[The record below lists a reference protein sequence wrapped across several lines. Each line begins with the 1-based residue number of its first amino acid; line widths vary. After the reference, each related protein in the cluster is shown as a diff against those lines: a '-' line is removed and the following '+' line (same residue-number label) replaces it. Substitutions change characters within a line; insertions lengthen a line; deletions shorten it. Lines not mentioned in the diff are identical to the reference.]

1 MNNLIVDS
9 FNAGKRIDAYI
20 AENVENMSRSG
31 CVNLIEEG
39 NITVNGK
46 KIKKNY
52 KVSEGDSIEI
62 TMPELKPYEA
72 LPQKMDLDIRYEDKD
87 VLVINKP
94 KGLVVHPA
102 PGNEHGT
109 LVNALLY
116 HCHDLS
122 GINGKIRPGIVHR
135 IDKDTTGCLVACKND
150 MAHRA
155 IAAQLADKTCH
166 REYKTVVEGILEH
179 DAAVIDA
186 PIGRD
191 PRDRQR
197 MAVTDIHSREART
210 HYRVLERLKGYTYI
224 ECRLET
230 GRTHQIRAHLAWL
243 GIPVAGD
250 PKYGLRTADAPLT
263 ERYRL
268 TRQMLHAWEVR
279 FPSSAEITALQGRT
293 FRAGPPADFRR
304 VMNGEELR
312 WPEEG
317 G

>member
-1 MNNLIVDS
+1 MHEEKYTVETES
-9 FNAGKRIDAYI
+9 PVRIDRYLSS
-20 AENVENMSRSG
+20 VSDLSRTRVQEL
-31 CVNLIEEG
+31 CEEG
-39 NITVNGK
+39 KVKVNGK
-46 KIKKNY
+46 SVKSSF
-52 KVSEGDSIEI
+52 KVEEGMEI
-62 TMPELKPYEA
+62 TAEVPENTEIEV
-72 LPQKMDLDIRYEDKD
+72 LPENIPLDILYEDSD
-87 VLVINKP
+87 IIVINKP
-94 KGLVVHPA
+94 KGMVVHPA

-210 HYRVLERLKGYTYI
+210 HYRVIERFRDTTYA

-230 GRTHQIRAHLAWL
+230 GRTHQIRVHMKYCGHPVL
-243 GIPVAGD
+243 GD
-250 PKYGLRTADAPLT
+250 EKYGHKCKIMDTQGQVLHAYKLTLIHPSSGKEMSFEAPL
-263 ERYRL
+263 
-268 TRQMLHAWEVR
+268 
-279 FPSSAEITALQGRT
+279 
-293 FRAGPPADFRR
+293 PAYF
-304 VMNGEELR
+304 EELLALLR
-312 WPEEG
+312 KQKG
-317 G
+317 

>member
-1 MNNLIVDS
+1 MHEEKYTVETES
-9 FNAGKRIDAYI
+9 PVRIDRYLSS
-20 AENVENMSRSG
+20 VSDLSRTRVQEL
-31 CVNLIEEG
+31 CEEG
-39 NITVNGK
+39 KVKVNGK
-46 KIKKNY
+46 SVKSSF
-52 KVSEGDSIEI
+52 KVEEGMEI
-62 TMPELKPYEA
+62 TAEVPENTEIEV
-72 LPQKMDLDIRYEDKD
+72 LPENIPLDILYEDSD
-87 VLVINKP
+87 IIVINKP
-94 KGLVVHPA
+94 KGMVVHPA

-210 HYRVLERLKGYTYI
+210 HYRVLERFLDTTYA

-230 GRTHQIRAHLAWL
+230 GRTHQIRVHMKYCGHPVL
-243 GIPVAGD
+243 GD
-250 PKYGLRTADAPLT
+250 EKYGHKCKIMDTQGQVLHAYKLTLIHPSSGKEMSFEAPL
-263 ERYRL
+263 
-268 TRQMLHAWEVR
+268 
-279 FPSSAEITALQGRT
+279 
-293 FRAGPPADFRR
+293 PAYF
-304 VMNGEELR
+304 EELLALLR
-312 WPEEG
+312 KQKG
-317 G
+317 

>member
-1 MNNLIVDS
+1 MHEEKYTVETES
-9 FNAGKRIDAYI
+9 PVRIDRYLSS
-20 AENVENMSRSG
+20 VSDLSRTRVQEL
-31 CVNLIEEG
+31 CEEG
-39 NITVNGK
+39 KVKVNGK
-46 KIKKNY
+46 SVKSSF
-52 KVSEGDSIEI
+52 KVEEGMEI
-62 TMPELKPYEA
+62 TAEVPENTEIEV
-72 LPQKMDLDIRYEDKD
+72 LPENIPLDILYEDSD
-87 VLVINKP
+87 IIVINKP
-94 KGLVVHPA
+94 KGMVVHPA

-210 HYRVLERLKGYTYI
+210 HYRVLERFLDTTYA

-230 GRTHQIRAHLAWL
+230 GRTHQIRVHMKYC
-243 GIPVAGD
+243 GHPVVGD
-250 PKYGLRTADAPLT
+250 EKYGHKCKIMDTQGQVLHAYKLTLIHPSSGKEMSFEAPL
-263 ERYRL
+263 
-268 TRQMLHAWEVR
+268 
-279 FPSSAEITALQGRT
+279 
-293 FRAGPPADFRR
+293 PAYF
-304 VMNGEELR
+304 EELLALLR
-312 WPEEG
+312 KQKG
-317 G
+317 

>member
-1 MNNLIVDS
+1 MHEEKYTVEIESPV
-9 FNAGKRIDAYI
+9 RIDRYLSS
-20 AENVENMSRSG
+20 VSDLSRTRVQEL
-31 CVNLIEEG
+31 CEEG
-39 NITVNGK
+39 KVKVNGK
-46 KIKKNY
+46 SVKSSF
-52 KVSEGDSIEI
+52 KVEEGMEI
-62 TMPELKPYEA
+62 TAEVPENTEIEV
-72 LPQKMDLDIRYEDKD
+72 LPENIPLDILYEDSD
-87 VLVINKP
+87 IIVINKP
-94 KGLVVHPA
+94 KGMVVHPA

-197 MAVTDIHSREART
+197 MAVTDIHSRQART
-210 HYRVLERLKGYTYI
+210 HYRVLERFLDTTYA

-230 GRTHQIRAHLAWL
+230 GRTHQIRVHMKYCGHPVL
-243 GIPVAGD
+243 GD
-250 PKYGLRTADAPLT
+250 EKYGHKCKIMDTQGQVLHAYKLTLIHPSSGKEMSFEAPL
-263 ERYRL
+263 
-268 TRQMLHAWEVR
+268 
-279 FPSSAEITALQGRT
+279 
-293 FRAGPPADFRR
+293 PAYF
-304 VMNGEELR
+304 EELLALLR
-312 WPEEG
+312 KQKG
-317 G
+317 

>member
-1 MNNLIVDS
+1 MHEEKYTVETES
-9 FNAGKRIDAYI
+9 PVRIDRYLSS
-20 AENVENMSRSG
+20 VSDLSRTRVQEL
-31 CVNLIEEG
+31 CEEG
-39 NITVNGK
+39 KVRVNGK
-46 KIKKNY
+46 SVKSSF
-52 KVSEGDSIEI
+52 KVEEGMEI
-62 TMPELKPYEA
+62 TAEVPENTEIEV
-72 LPQKMDLDIRYEDKD
+72 LPENIPLDILYEDSD
-87 VLVINKP
+87 IIVINKP
-94 KGLVVHPA
+94 KGMVVHPA

-116 HCHDLS
+116 YCHDLS

-210 HYRVLERLKGYTYI
+210 HYRVLERFLDTTYA

-230 GRTHQIRAHLAWL
+230 GRTHQIRVHMKYCGHPVL
-243 GIPVAGD
+243 GD
-250 PKYGLRTADAPLT
+250 EKYGHKCKIMDTQGQVLHAYKLTLIHPSSGKEMSFEAPL
-263 ERYRL
+263 
-268 TRQMLHAWEVR
+268 
-279 FPSSAEITALQGRT
+279 
-293 FRAGPPADFRR
+293 PAYF
-304 VMNGEELR
+304 EELLALLR
-312 WPEEG
+312 KQKG
-317 G
+317 

>member
-1 MNNLIVDS
+1 MHEEKYTVETES
-9 FNAGKRIDAYI
+9 PVRIDRYLSS
-20 AENVENMSRSG
+20 VSDLSRTRVQEL
-31 CVNLIEEG
+31 CEEG
-39 NITVNGK
+39 KVKVNGK
-46 KIKKNY
+46 SVKSSF
-52 KVSEGDSIEI
+52 KVEEGMEITAEVPENTEIEI
-62 TMPELKPYEA
+62 LPENIP
-72 LPQKMDLDIRYEDKD
+72 LDILYEDSD
-87 VLVINKP
+87 IIVINKP
-94 KGLVVHPA
+94 KGMVVHPA

-210 HYRVLERLKGYTYI
+210 HYRVLERFPDTTYA

-230 GRTHQIRAHLAWL
+230 GRTHQIRVHMKYC
-243 GIPVAGD
+243 GHPVVGD
-250 PKYGLRTADAPLT
+250 EKYGHKCKIMDTQGQVLHAYKLTLIHPSSGKEMSFEAPL
-263 ERYRL
+263 
-268 TRQMLHAWEVR
+268 
-279 FPSSAEITALQGRT
+279 
-293 FRAGPPADFRR
+293 PAYF
-304 VMNGEELR
+304 EELLALLR
-312 WPEEG
+312 KQKG
-317 G
+317 

>member
-1 MNNLIVDS
+1 MHEEKFTVETES
-9 FNAGKRIDAYI
+9 PVRIDRYLSS
-20 AENVENMSRSG
+20 VSDLSRTRVQEL
-31 CVNLIEEG
+31 CEEG
-39 NITVNGK
+39 KVKVNGK
-46 KIKKNY
+46 SVKSSF
-52 KVSEGDSIEI
+52 KVEEGMEI
-62 TMPELKPYEA
+62 TAEVPENTEIEV
-72 LPQKMDLDIRYEDKD
+72 LPENIPLDILYEDSD
-87 VLVINKP
+87 IIVINKP
-94 KGLVVHPA
+94 KGMVVHPA

-210 HYRVLERLKGYTYI
+210 HYRVLERFLDTTYA

-230 GRTHQIRAHLAWL
+230 GRTHQIRVHMKYCGHPVL
-243 GIPVAGD
+243 GD
-250 PKYGLRTADAPLT
+250 EKYGHKCKIMDTQGQVLHAYKLTLIHPSSGKEMSFEAPL
-263 ERYRL
+263 
-268 TRQMLHAWEVR
+268 
-279 FPSSAEITALQGRT
+279 
-293 FRAGPPADFRR
+293 PAYF
-304 VMNGEELR
+304 EELLALLR
-312 WPEEG
+312 KQKG
-317 G
+317 

>member
-1 MNNLIVDS
+1 MHEEKYTVETES
-9 FNAGKRIDAYI
+9 PVRIDRYLSS
-20 AENVENMSRSG
+20 VSDLSRTRVQEL
-31 CVNLIEEG
+31 CEEG
-39 NITVNGK
+39 KVKVNGK
-46 KIKKNY
+46 SVKSSF
-52 KVSEGDSIEI
+52 KVEEGMEI
-62 TMPELKPYEA
+62 TAEVPENTEIEV
-72 LPQKMDLDIRYEDKD
+72 LPENIPLDILYEDSD
-87 VLVINKP
+87 IIVINKP
-94 KGLVVHPA
+94 KGIVVHPA

-210 HYRVLERLKGYTYI
+210 HYRVLERFLDTTYA

-230 GRTHQIRAHLAWL
+230 GRTHQIRVHMKYCGHPVL
-243 GIPVAGD
+243 GD
-250 PKYGLRTADAPLT
+250 EKYGHKCKIMDTQGQVLHAYKLTLIHPSSGKEMSFEAPL
-263 ERYRL
+263 
-268 TRQMLHAWEVR
+268 
-279 FPSSAEITALQGRT
+279 
-293 FRAGPPADFRR
+293 PAYF
-304 VMNGEELR
+304 EELLALLR
-312 WPEEG
+312 KQKG
-317 G
+317 